1 MYETYSSDVLLELH
15 QGAVR
20 CVEHGPDRPEGAA
33 AAPVLL
39 FVHGF
44 LVDGGVWGEVPRRLA
59 ALGYRSVVPTLPL
72 GAHRSPMRPD
82 AELSPNAVARLL
94 LDVAESL
101 DLSGITLV
109 GNDTGGAICQLAL
122 ATDRRR
128 VDRLVLTN
136 CDAFEVFPPRPFDL
150 LFRAGRHPGL
160 LAPVMQS
167 TRFGPVRTG
176 PLGFGL
182 LTRRRLTAE
191 ETRPWV
197 ESYCRDPAVRR
208 DVATF
213 LRNWA
218 PRSLV
223 AASESLRDFDGPAL
237 IAWAPEDRFFRIELG
252 RRLLATLP
260 DAELVEVPE
269 ARTFVALDQ
278 PARLTELIDAFVR
291 R

>member
-1 MYETYSSDVLLELH
+1 MYETYSTDVLLDLEP
-15 QGAVR
+15 GRVR
-20 CVEHGPDRPEGAA
+20 CVEHGPEGVPD
-33 AAPVLL
+33 APVLL

-44 LVDGGVWGEVPRRLA
+44 LVDGGVWGEVPQRLA
-59 ALGYRSVVPTLPL
+59 ALGYRAVVPTLPL
-72 GAHRSPMRPD
+72 GAHRTPMRPD
-82 AELSPNAVARLL
+82 AELSPAAVARLL
-94 LDVAESL
+94 LEVAESL

-128 VDRLVLTN
+128 IARLVLTN

-150 LFRAGRHPGL
+150 LFRAGRHPWL
-160 LAPVMQS
+160 L
-167 TRFGPVRTG
+167 GPLVQAMRLGPARTG

-182 LTRRRLTAE
+182 LTRRRLTSE

-197 ESYCRDPAVRR
+197 ESYRTDRAVRR
-208 DVATF
+208 DVAAF
-213 LRNWA
+213 LRNWD
-218 PRSLV
+218 PHVLV
-223 AASESLRDFDGPAL
+223 AASESLRDFDRPAL

-260 DAELVEVPE
+260 HAELVEVPD

-278 PARLTELIDAFVR
+278 PERLTELIDGFAR
-291 R
+291 S

>member
-1 MYETYSSDVLLELH
+1 MYETYSTDDLLDL
-15 QGAVR
+15 QPGRVR
-20 CVEHGPDRPEGAA
+20 CVEHRPEGVTD
-33 AAPVLL
+33 APVLL

-44 LVDGGVWGEVPRRLA
+44 LVDGGVWGEVPERLA
-59 ALGYRSVVPTLPL
+59 ALGYRSIVPTLPL
-72 GAHRSPMRPD
+72 GAHRTPMRPD
-82 AELSPNAVARLL
+82 AELSPAAVGRLVL
-94 LDVAESL
+94 EVAESL
-101 DLSGITLV
+101 DLSGVTLV

-128 VDRLVLTN
+128 IDRLVLTN

-150 LFRAGRHPGL
+150 LFRAGRHPRL
-160 LAPVMQS
+160 LGPIVQS
-167 TRFGPVRTG
+167 TRVGRVRTG
-176 PLGFGL
+176 PLGFGV
-182 LTRRRLTAE
+182 LTRRRLTPE

-197 ESYCRDPAVRR
+197 ESYCTDKAVRR

-213 LRNWA
+213 LRNWD
-218 PRSLV
+218 RHVLV
-223 AASESLRDFDGPAL
+223 DASESLREFNGPAL

-260 DAELVEVPE
+260 HAELVEVPD

-278 PARLTELIDAFVR
+278 PARLAELIDGFVR